1 MGRVNRRVV
10 MRWGTYCLLA
20 LGVLLSAAAA
30 KASDIYIGQNPAG
43 AGNGADCADARK
55 VSSLAPKDWVAG
67 NTIHLCGTI
76 TAGFSVQGSGTPG
89 NFITIKWESGAR
101 ISVAYGQMI
110 NLSGAASYLLF
121 DGGAACGP
129 RTACYSN
136 EAANQTGYPAN
147 ITGIIEATANGS
159 SLPNRDS
166 STQAFYGCNGCHDI
180 EIRNLII
187 RNLYVHSQASDSANS
202 IDSGNFAFQY
212 PYGATGAAGTISIH
226 DSDLHDMGNA
236 ISIERGQGTIFNIY
250 NLEMYHNNWA
260 VENSG
265 NGPRTVNIHDNHF
278 HDAANWDTSS
288 DTFHHNGLHNYMNVA
303 SDSLALN
310 LYNNL
315 SDGDWGACCTTATMS
330 FTEFANPNNFNAFNN
345 VDIQSCNNNTAP
357 VFDYGATGGIFVNNT
372 AIGCPTTPQN
382 VNAFSIYGT
391 NIDFRN
397 NAIEGYGQ
405 YLVVK
410 AGTTFT
416 HLDYNVYGAM
426 GQSGNAPWQCGST
439 GASALSAWQSACSGD
454 AHGTKVSILNVTF
467 SGVPQFG
474 SPLLSAG
481 INLTG
486 LGILPLDSDT
496 SAGNTRTP
504 VGRPSTGQ
512 WAAGAYAAI
521 SSSAL
526 PAPPTGLTAAVN

>member
-1 MGRVNRRVV
+1 MGGVNRRVV

-226 DSDLHDMGNA
+226 DSDLH
-236 ISIERGQGTIFNIY
+236 
-250 NLEMYHNNWA
+250 
-260 VENSG
+260 
-265 NGPRTVNIHDNHF
+265 HF

-521 SSSAL
+521 SSGAL